1 VQIVRVPGWENALKN
16 LLIHLLLACLGL
28 MALCLLLWWVVRFI
42 RHRVLRPPEEEFG
55 FSLMQ
60 LERLYKRGEIT
71 EEEFKAIKRKR
82 ALKAAGMPAGPN
94 STGGPAKPQS

>member
-1 VQIVRVPGWENALKN
+1 MTT

-28 MALCLLLWWVVRFI
+28 MALCILLWWMVRFI

-55 FSLMQ
+55 FSLKQ

-82 ALKAAGMPAGPN
+82 ALKAAGMPSGPN
-94 STGGPAKPQS
+94 ATGGPTKPRI